1 LTGELE
7 STGGGADFRLI
18 DPPRASTT
26 PVAPNRLL
34 LLAGVLLVSLVT
46 GLAVSFVA
54 SQLRPVFYDGRLLRQ
69 VTGLPVLGTVSL
81 LLNDARMQVE
91 RRWTRRFF
99 VGLLGL
105 IGAFASGIFALAL
118 VSGRLA

>member
-1 LTGELE
+1 M
-7 STGGGADFRLI
+7 I

-34 LLAGVLLVSLVT
+34 LLAGVLLLSLSA
-46 GLAVSFVA
+46 GLAASFVA

-81 LLNDARMQVE
+81 LPNAARMQLE
-91 RRWTRRFF
+91 KRWAKRFF
-99 VGLLGL
+99 AGLLGL
-105 IGAFASGIFALAL
+105 IGVFASGIFALAL
-118 VSGRLA
+118 LSGRLA